1 MNIATSTKITITGDL
16 GSGKSATS
24 AILCERTGFQYIS
37 TGRIQRQLAADMGM
51 DTLEMNR
58 LADTDPR
65 IDEQIDSVFI
75 SLGTDPH
82 GYVVDSRMAWFF
94 LPNAFKVY
102 LQTPVE
108 IAADRILKDP
118 TRNSENYKSKEE
130 AIEKIQARKLSENA
144 RFLVKYKAD
153 STNLNN
159 FNLVI
164 DTSKRSIV
172 EVAEA
177 ILLGVA
183 YWEKGGMFP
192 RYI

>member
-1 MNIATSTKITITGDL
+1 MNIAASTKITITGDL

-37 TGRIQRQLAADMGM
+37 TGRIQRQLAADMRI

-58 LADTDPR
+58 RADTDPS
-65 IDEQIDSVFI
+65 IDAQIDGIFI
-75 SLGTDPH
+75 ALGKDPH

-94 LPNAFKVY
+94 LPEAFKVY

-118 TRNSENYKSKEE
+118 TRNSENYNSREE

-144 RFLVKYKAD
+144 RFLIKYNAD

-164 DTSKRSIV
+164 DTSKRSIIQ
-172 EVAEA
+172 VAEA
-177 ILLGVA
+177 ILQGVH
-183 YWEKGGMFP
+183 YFETGVPFP

>member
-1 MNIATSTKITITGDL
+1 
-16 GSGKSATS
+16 
-24 AILCERTGFQYIS
+24 LCERTGFQYIS
-37 TGRIQRQLAADMGM
+37 TGRIQRQLAADMGI

-58 LADTDPR
+58 RADTDPS
-65 IDEQIDSVFI
+65 IDEKIDSIFI
-75 SLGTDPH
+75 ALGQDPH

-94 LPNAFKVY
+94 LPEAFKVY
-102 LQTPVE
+102 LQTPVS

-118 TRNSENYKSKEE
+118 TRNSENYSSKEE
-130 AIEKIQARKLSENA
+130 AMAKIEARKHSENA
-144 RFLVKYKAD
+144 RFLLKYKAD

-164 DTSKRSIV
+164 DTSKRSIA

-183 YWEKGGMFP
+183 YWEKGVGFP